1 MLNADVKIELDNGL
15 EWNLLSI
22 ANIMSQWMTKEL
34 KGMDLSIVGLLSSR
48 QLAGL
53 VQEILSPELCNSFK
67 ILIFTTSRVK
77 SELSDF
83 VLTDDFFEQDLQ
95 SFRTM
100 LQLAGF
106 CGQDLLKTLDKYVL
120 TDRTKLAK
128 QPRERLIGLFIILGG
143 LVVATRYYV
152 DMLQVSINPL
162 AHRQLL
168 CT

>member
-1 MLNADVKIELDNGL
+1 MLNAEVKIELENGL
-15 EWNLLSI
+15 EWNLLTI
-22 ANIMSQWMTKEL
+22 ANTMCQWMTKEL
-34 KGMDLSIVGLLSSR
+34 KEMDLSLVGLLSSR

-53 VQEILSPELCNSFK
+53 VQEILPPKLCGSFK

-83 VLTDDFFEQDLQ
+83 ILTESFFKQDLP

-106 CGQDLLKTLDKYVL
+106 CDQDILRLLDKYVL
-120 TDRTKLAK
+120 TDRIKLAK
-128 QPRERLIGLFIILGG
+128 QPRERLIGLFIIPGG

-152 DMLQVSINPL
+152 DMLQVSINPS
-162 AHRQLL
+162 ARRQL
-168 CT
+168 